1 LFRSDF
7 LLWTLSALGRVA
19 PAAVAPTLF
28 ATPAPVVR
36 LASTEE
42 RARLREI
49 LDHLLPISARSKGMQ
64 FDLET
69 ARAPKALELEKIAC
83 PVLAIS
89 AIDDRFDTA
98 VRAQAIAKTVSN
110 GRSVIYASGGH
121 ALVGRQAEAIGEVTA
136 FLRGM

>member
-1 LFRSDF
+1 MKRATLMIAGEK
-7 LLWTLSALGRVA
+7 LWDQMHRIMVHGRQGDA
-19 PAAVAPTLF
+19 
-28 ATPAPVVR
+28 
-36 LASTEE
+36 
-42 RARLREI
+42 
-49 LDHLLPISARSKGMQ
+49 M
-64 FDLET
+64 
-69 ARAPKALELEKIAC
+69 
-83 PVLAIS
+83 LAIS